1 MSDSSNRAPGSAA
14 TGVLDKPRRAVPS
27 DLVTVASLAVL
38 AYAAANVLHEALG
51 HGGACLLAGGTPI
64 RLTSVSFEC
73 STAGLGPGASR
84 LVAAGGSIVNLLVGV
99 LAALTYDRA
108 TASSTGARFFLWLFA
123 TINLLQ
129 AFGYLMFSGLG
140 RIGDWA
146 VVMAPV
152 EPAWAWRVGLSIAG
166 FLLYWLTTKRAFD
179 ALGRFIGGR
188 PSDRFLIGKRLAL
201 TSYAIGAAL
210 YLLSGMLNPGGVLL
224 LAVSA
229 AAASLGGTSGLA
241 WGPQLMRRHP
251 SREGGDVPARI
262 LRNTTVVA
270 AAGIVAL
277 VFIFVL
283 GPGVS
288 LG

>member
-1 MSDSSNRAPGSAA
+1 MTDSTDRAPGSAT

-27 DLVTVASLAVL
+27 DLLTVTSLAVL
-38 AYAAANVLHEALG
+38 AYAAANVLHEGLG
-51 HGGACLLAGGTPI
+51 HGGACLLTGGTPI

-73 STAGLGPGASR
+73 GTAGLGSGASR
-84 LVAAGGSIVNLLVGV
+84 LVAAGGSVVNLLAGG
-99 LAALTYDRA
+99 LAMVAYGRA
-108 TASSTGARFFLWLFA
+108 ATSSTGTRFFLWLFA

-152 EPAWAWRVGLSIAG
+152 EPSWAWRIGLSIAG

-188 PSDRFLIGKRLAL
+188 PSDRFPIGKRLAL
-201 TSYAIGAAL
+201 TSYGVGAVL
-210 YLLSGMLNPGGVLL
+210 YLLSGMLNPGGMLL
-224 LAVSA
+224 LAISA

-241 WGPQLMRRHP
+241 WGPQFMRRHP
-251 SREGGDVPARI
+251 SGGGGDVPARI
-262 LRNTTVVA
+262 PRNTTVVA